1 MKTDMTLAYT
11 GPWEMKVKD
20 LLGVTPPI
28 TGMINVIVGVQIIK
42 IDAIKSENC
51 LVLICW
57 ILSEGK

>member
-51 LVLICW
+51 LVLIC
-57 ILSEGK
+57 